1 MAHHAGDGRRSRRS
15 GATRTT
21 RASTSTGSCS
31 SPSSASAAV
40 GLLAIY
46 SARYQSQTLN
56 GLDPYFFVKRQGV
69 ALAVGLVGMA
79 VVLAVD
85 YRRWRDLAPWFYA
98 ATTISLVAL
107 LLVGQSRKG
116 AVAWFEVGG
125 FQLQPSE
132 FAKITLILILAA
144 YLGSGERAD
153 GLPFNRF
160 VVALIIAAVPMG
172 LTLAQP
178 DLGTASV
185 MVAILMGDP
194 PGGRRPDQAH
204 RGDLGDGADHDRCA
218 RGHRAARQVPA
229 GPAAQLPPQQLQ
241 HHRRE
246 PGHRARAAP
255 AESARQVENS
265 ETAISRGGLTGEGF
279 LEGTM
284 TNGGY
289 VPEQHTDFVFTAVG
303 EQFGLLGTMVVLLL
317 FGLLGFRICRTAQL
331 AGDLIGHAA
340 SPPACSS
347 LLAWHVFE
355 NIGMTM
361 GIMPVTGIP
370 AAAAVV
376 RRVVAP
382 WRSCWPSAWCR
393 TSTCAASS
401 RPRLGAARAARARPM
416 RSGRIPRPAGTSV
429 PETAGARPIVHEAHT
444 GRLARD
450 MTLWPRLEPL
460 LAKVQKP
467 ARYIGCEDGALT
479 PEHGPGKVAWLLVY
493 PDAYEIGLPNQGL
506 QILYEILNERD
517 DAVAERSLRA
527 VGRPRG
533 PAARAPACRCS
544 RSTPTA
550 RPTSST

>member
-1 MAHHAGDGRRSRRS
+1 MATTLARTQVEALRRHPNDPRQHVDWLLFVAVV
-15 GATRTT
+15 GL
-21 RASTSTGSCS
+21 G
-31 SPSSASAAV
+31 AV

-69 ALAVGLVGMA
+69 ALAVGLVGMFA
-79 VVLAVD
+79 VLAVD

-185 MVAILMGDP
+185 MVAILMGILLV
-194 PGGRRPDQAH
+194 A
-204 RGDLGDGADHDRCA
+204 GAQTKHILVISVMALLTIGVLVGTGQLDKYQQDRLLNFL
-218 RGHRAARQVPA
+218 RSNSSITVGNQDTELEQRLR
-229 GPAAQLPPQQLQ
+229 
-241 HHRRE
+241 
-246 PGHRARAAP
+246 
-255 AESARQVENS
+255 ESARQVENS

-279 LEGTM
+279 LEGKM

-289 VPEQHTDFVFTAVG
+289 VPEQHTDFVFAAVG

-317 FGLLGFRICRTAQL
+317 FGLLGFRIFRTAQL
-331 AGDLIGHAA
+331 AGDLTGTLLAA
-340 SPPACSS
+340 GVLV
-347 LLAWHVFE
+347 LLAWHVFQ

-370 AAAAVV
+370 A
-376 RRVVAP
+376 
-382 WRSCWPSAWCR
+382 
-393 TSTCAASS
+393 
-401 RPRLGAARAARARPM
+401 
-416 RSGRIPRPAGTSV
+416 
-429 PETAGARPIVHEAHT
+429 
-444 GRLARD
+444 
-450 MTLWPRLEPL
+450 PL
-460 LAKVQKP
+460 LS
-467 ARYIGCEDGALT
+467 YGGSST
-479 PEHGPGKVAWLLVY
+479 VAFLL
-493 PDAYEIGLPNQGL
+493 
-506 QILYEILNERD
+506 
-517 DAVAERSLRA
+517 A
-527 VGRPRG
+527 VGLVQNVHMRRFV
-533 PAARAPACRCS
+533 
-544 RSTPTA
+544 
-550 RPTSST
+550 